1 MTTDAD
7 VLQRVREFCKEAIE
21 EHRAAGLTGTYAT
34 IPAECVLRLLDGA
47 SAPHGAVLLD
57 TSPVVG

>member
-47 SAPHGAVLLD
+47 S
-57 TSPVVG
+57 